1 MKRLNKI
8 LKSTTDLLDKKLKNG
23 TVMVVIISVLVTLS
37 SFLTSSVNANLTA
50 DIIQSNKKTEITQ
63 YIIIDGKKY
72 RIVLEEVR

>member
-1 MKRLNKI
+1 VKRLNKI

-50 DIIQSNKKTEITQ
+50 DVIQSNKKTEITQ

>member
-23 TVMVVIISVLVTLS
+23 TVMVVIISVLITLS
-37 SFLTSSVNANLTA
+37 GFLTSSVNANLTA
-50 DIIQSNKKTEITQ
+50 DVIQSNKKTEITQ